1 VAVDLTLIL
10 DDRPG
15 ELARMGEVLGDAGV
29 NIGGLAAFTG
39 EGRGVIHVLVDDDAV
54 ARATAALKAAHMG
67 VADEREVL
75 VIDVIDRPGSRGGG
89 VRAGARARRSLTR
102 QLAAANVNI
111 DLAYTTFG
119 GGVKIV
125 IATDDLESARAAL
138 D

>member
-39 EGRGVIHVLVDDDAV
+39 EGRGVAHVLVDDDAV
-54 ARATAALKAAHMG
+54 ARATGALKAAHMG

-75 VIDVIDRPGSRGGG
+75 VIDVVDRPGTLGE
-89 VRAGARARRSLTR
+89 LTR
-102 QLAAANVNI
+102 QLAAANVNV
-111 DLAYTTFG
+111 DLAYTTF

-138 D
+138 E

>member
-15 ELARMGEVLGDAGV
+15 ELARMGEVLGDSGV

-54 ARATAALKAAHMG
+54 TRATAALKAAHMG
-67 VADEREVL
+67 VADERDVL
-75 VIDVIDRPGSRGGG
+75 VIDVVDRPGTLGE
-89 VRAGARARRSLTR
+89 LTR